1 MKTRLHLQN
10 DTVMIEW
17 ADTPTGLLQ
26 AKAFRKAR
34 PEFRGRHIRS
44 VVQTDPERVEC
55 GTMYV
60 RNYDK
65 SLPIK
70 KVKNR

>member
-10 DTVMIEW
+10 DAVMIEW

-34 PEFRGRHIRS
+34 PAFKYRRIRS
-44 VVQTDPERVEC
+44 VLQTDPERIEC
-55 GTMYV
+55 GVMYV

-65 SLPIK
+65 SLRIK
-70 KVKNR
+70 KG